1 MQNARCVDTIKPLHK
16 SQRSSKD
23 LHFHN
28 CIFNFHRRVAQ
39 LCFICSANLI
49 AGRIT
54 IWFAAVQR
62 LSCNVTAQS
71 IKIGQFS
78 AMSIV
83 SIHSERAGAACVHRH
98 KGGNTD
104 TKARITRANLQ
115 WCHAWYNIV
124 WASYARIY
132 PGLRQGWGAAAKEIP
147 LGNIIRSNSA
157 ARREVPAK

>member
-1 MQNARCVDTIKPLHK
+1 MHPLNTAAPEEKAKYAKCKVRWYYKTTPQIPALIKRFTFPY
-16 SQRSSKD
+16 
-23 LHFHN
+23 

-147 LGNIIRSNSA
+147 
-157 ARREVPAK
+157 